1 MVMLRV
7 HLQDDAP
14 LQLQAALNGLAC
26 TALAAVIEPAVSEE
40 ARVEGAPSQ
49 RL

>member
-14 LQLQAALNGLAC
+14 LQLQAAPNGLAC
-26 TALAAVIEPAVSEE
+26 TALAAVIEPAVSVEE
-40 ARVEGAPSQ
+40 RVEEAPSQ